1 MAAMRKGVTLPELIL
16 VLAIIALL
24 LALALPRLAGWLDQI
39 AVDRAA
45 QEIAAFH
52 GTARFTAIARSQR
65 VRLDF
70 SPDSLRATLEGPT
83 DSVFLRW
90 PGPARH
96 GVSLT
101 ASRAMVRFQP
111 NGLGLGAANTKLVL
125 RRGAAAE
132 SLTTS
137 LLGRLRRWR

>member
-1 MAAMRKGVTLPELIL
+1 MRKGVTLPELVVVIVMVGIL
-16 VLAIIALL
+16 LG
-24 LALALPRLAGWLDQI
+24 LALPRLAAWLDWL

-52 GTARFTAIARSQR
+52 WTARFTAIFRAQR

-70 SPDSLRATLEGPT
+70 SSDSLRATLEGPT

-90 PGPARH
+90 PGPARY

-101 ASRAMVRFQP
+101 ASRSTIRFQA
-111 NGLGLGAANTKLVL
+111 NGLGLGAADTKLVL
-125 RRGAAAE
+125 RRGAEAE

-137 LLGRLRRWR
+137 LLGRLKRWP

>member
-1 MAAMRKGVTLPELIL
+1 MVLVIIGVILAFAA
-16 VLAIIALL
+16 
-24 LALALPRLAGWLDQI
+24 PRLAGWLDWL

-52 GTARFTAIARSQR
+52 RTARFAAILRSQR

-70 SPDSLRATLEGPT
+70 SSDSLRATLEGPV
-83 DSVFLRW
+83 DSVVLSW

-101 ASRAMVRFQP
+101 ASRWTIRFQA
-111 NGLGLGAANTKLVL
+111 NGLGLGAADTKLVL
-125 RRGAAAE
+125 RRGAEAE

-137 LLGRLRRWR
+137 LLGRLKRWP

>member
-1 MAAMRKGVTLPELIL
+1 MVLVIIGVILAFAA
-16 VLAIIALL
+16 
-24 LALALPRLAGWLDQI
+24 PRLAGWLDWL

-52 GTARFTAIARSQR
+52 RTARFAAILRSQR

-70 SPDSLRATLEGPT
+70 SSDSLRATLEGPV
-83 DSVFLRW
+83 DSVVLSW

-96 GVSLT
+96 GVSLA
-101 ASRAMVRFQP
+101 ASRWTIRFQA
-111 NGLGLGAANTKLVL
+111 NGLGLGAADTKLVL
-125 RRGAAAE
+125 RRGAEAE

-137 LLGRLRRWR
+137 LLGRLKRWP

>member
-1 MAAMRKGVTLPELIL
+1 MPELVVVL
-16 VLAIIALL
+16 VVVGAL
-24 LALALPRLAGWLDQI
+24 LALSLPRLARWLDWL

-52 GTARFTAIARSQR
+52 RTARFAAILRSQR

-70 SPDSLRATLEGPT
+70 SGDSLRATLEGPP

-90 PGPARH
+90 PGPERH

-101 ASRAMVRFQP
+101 ASRVTIRFQA

-125 RRGAAAE
+125 RRGAEAE

-137 LLGRLRRWR
+137 LLGRLKQWP

>member
-1 MAAMRKGVTLPELIL
+1 MRKGFTLPELVVVL
-16 VLAIIALL
+16 VIVGVI
-24 LALALPRLAGWLDQI
+24 LALAAPRLAGWLDWL

-45 QEIAAFH
+45 EEIAAFH
-52 GTARFTAIARSQR
+52 RTARFAAIMRSQR

-70 SPDSLRATLEGPT
+70 SDDSLRATLEGPVE
-83 DSVFLRW
+83 SVFVRW

-101 ASRAMVRFQP
+101 ASRPTIRFQA
-111 NGLGLGAANTKLVL
+111 NGLGLGAADTKLVL
-125 RRGAAAE
+125 RRGAEAE

-137 LLGRLRRWR
+137 LLGRLKRWP